1 MLFDLSNIIQ
11 KERFKRRCNDL
22 YKKGCIVDLTEKK
35 QQRTLSQN
43 RYLHLLLGY
52 FALEYGETLQWVKEQ
67 YFKKYV
73 NRDIFV
79 RDKTDKI
86 LGKTETL
93 RSTRDLDTGEMT
105 LCIDRFRDWS
115 NKECGIY
122 LPTPEDHLFLQEIEI
137 EMDRNRN
144 YL

>member
-73 NRDIFV
+73 NRYYYAD
-79 RDKTDKI
+79 
-86 LGKTETL
+86 TE
-93 RSTRDLDTGEMT
+93 
-105 LCIDRFRDWS
+105 
-115 NKECGIY
+115 NKNKQ
-122 LPTPEDHLFLQEIEI
+122 L
-137 EMDRNRN
+137 
-144 YL
+144 